1 MPYGMTG
8 QQPIES
14 YYPGGYGELNL
25 VEQDETLRPFGF
37 TGDFQWV
44 TPRILNRLY
53 NETSPSRP
61 IYEYQWL
68 THPEYPSRRC
78 NDSIRIRAVY
88 SQYIGFPTI
97 SGGNIKYAIIDGVFP
112 KGLTLDIDRGIIF
125 GLIDD
130 LDEIFPEEFGLTNP
144 EGIPESENDV
154 EAFQTFGFTYGD
166 QGIRQFTED
175 NYARRGSAGLYAA
188 GFPLDKDVTFIARA
202 FDSGNTG
209 RYIDGLFTIATNN
222 NWSSDRDRFILNIRN
237 QMYVDGKPVTNG
249 EYLETM
255 KARGYFPD
263 C

>member
-8 QQPIES
+8 IQPIES
-14 YYPGGYGELNL
+14 FYPDGFGDLNI
-25 VEQDETLRPFGF
+25 VEQDEFLRPGI

-44 TPRILNRLY
+44 TPAILNRTY
-53 NETSPSRP
+53 YDTSPKRP

-68 THPEYPSRRC
+68 THPDYPNRKC
-78 NDSIRIRAVY
+78 NTSIRLRAVY
-88 SQYIGFPTI
+88 SQYIGFPVITG
-97 SGGNIKYAIIDGVFP
+97 SAIKYAIIDGIFP
-112 KGLTLDIDRGIIF
+112 EGLTLDIDRGIIF
-125 GLIDD
+125 GIVED
-130 LDEIFPEEFGLTNP
+130 LDLIFPEEFGITNSD
-144 EGIPESENDV
+144 GIPEGGQDIS
-154 EAFQTFGFTYGD
+154 AFEDYGFTYGE
-166 QGIRQFTED
+166 QTARQFTED

-188 GFPLDKDVTFIARA
+188 GFPLEKDVTFIARA

-209 RYIDGLFTIATNN
+209 RYIDGVFTIATNN

-237 QMYVDGKPVTNG
+237 QMYVDGKPVTNR